1 MKETDWVQAHII
13 VSGMVQGVGYRF
25 FVRHLAGRLNLCG
38 WVRNLYTGEVEM
50 EVEGHRAMVESL
62 IRELRTGNPHASVR
76 NVDVEWGKG
85 SGKYTKFDIVF

>member
-1 MKETDWVQAHII
+1 METDWVQARIV

-38 WVRNLYTGEVEM
+38 WVRNLFTGEVEM
-50 EVEGHRAMVESL
+50 VAEGQRAMVESL

-76 NVDVEWGKG
+76 NVGVEWGPW
-85 SGKYTKFDIVF
+85 SGKYSKFDIVF